1 MRPKIQ
7 RFFMLLAALL
17 LCLSGCG
24 KKDLFITG
32 SSDILAVAAGQSWFY
47 YQQQDE
53 ISAVNSQTQKVHR
66 LGQGFLTGS
75 DDRYVYLW
83 QNSDQ
88 IAVLEGIRTLAA
100 FDCPTAPAYWG
111 TADGCAYFTA
121 TDQNQEKIS
130 YLLYVLDLSGM
141 ELRQYPLS
149 GIPEAVAAEGEQI
162 YYIGYW
168 AQDLR
173 LCRYDLANAQEQVLP
188 ESGSFT
194 DESALFC
201 LEGELYYAG
210 KTAFCRLSPDDLQ
223 EEVLWEA
230 EEIPDAVYSGNLACL
245 RYKKGEEQFLWIYDM
260 RERRV
265 LSNEAAAIE
274 KLYQSAF
281 GLIYAQGQEYWLDGA
296 AARAFID
303 ARNPIDQ
310 IDGSP
315 AGFIASTGEGELFI
329 AFLQPNGSYETKQ
342 LIEAFH

>member
-7 RFFMLLAALL
+7 RFFMLFLAVL

-24 KKDLFITG
+24 QKDLFITG
-32 SSDILAVAAGQSWFY
+32 SSDILAVAAEQSWFY

-162 YYIGYW
+162 YYTGYW

-201 LEGELYYAG
+201 LEGELYYAE
-210 KTAFCRLSPDDLQ
+210 KRLF
-223 EEVLWEA
+223 V
-230 EEIPDAVYSGNLACL
+230 
-245 RYKKGEEQFLWIYDM
+245 
-260 RERRV
+260 
-265 LSNEAAAIE
+265 
-274 KLYQSAF
+274 
-281 GLIYAQGQEYWLDGA
+281 
-296 AARAFID
+296 
-303 ARNPIDQ
+303 
-310 IDGSP
+310 
-315 AGFIASTGEGELFI
+315 
-329 AFLQPNGSYETKQ
+329 AFLPMICRRRSYGRPKKSLMRSIAGIWPVCVIKREKSNFFGFM
-342 LIEAFH
+342 I